1 MHLSILLWI
10 YSIRIKFNIFL
21 AYFRCGR
28 PSHHRHRHSH
38 CQINSKPSR
47 NTFTILDGKKQ
58 KQPMC
63 NPLEN
68 YSLSKSGEKNE
79 LIGYSVEM
87 DSKQIISPLKK
98 KRSSILIWSLMHS
111 DETAKCKPP
120 VRLLI
125 CLAVYCYI
133 YLRYAIRKSCISLF
147 SFIFF

>member
-1 MHLSILLWI
+1 MITKNVVQFMHLSILLWI

-98 KRSSILIWSLMHS
+98 EKFDFDLIVNAFWRDGQMQATCPPTYLFGSL
-111 DETAKCKPP
+111 
-120 VRLLI
+120 LLYLFKI
-125 CLAVYCYI
+125 CD
-133 YLRYAIRKSCISLF
+133 S
-147 SFIFF
+147 